1 MNDRNNE
8 IRVCKKCGKE
18 VPLNR
23 IKIDY
28 RNGKRYFSNI
38 CRDCYNDS
46 VRQARRNKN
55 IQKFIEDESMK
66 IQRHYK
72 QVRPGRIFPMEQ
84 YGITPAAT
92 DEVFVKLLDYKDSWI
107 SNYGRALT
115 RYGDNYCLKR
125 KKYNENGEI
134 AYQLNR
140 NVFDGKRWVYEKVLV
155 EAWALVVQ
163 EFIVNYD
170 IANNTCCWHTGNN
183 KEDNYYKH
191 IYPLNKY
198 QFNAVL
204 DTYLESKGDSEK
216 QILEIMNSADYR
228 PDGWNPVNM
237 KRSALGIGYLGCSD
251 VDVQSTI
258 YRKWHNMLA
267 RCYNSKIHEYK
278 PYYEPCTVSEEW
290 HNYSNFREWF
300 RQNNIEGR
308 KFDLDKDLL
317 IQGNTVYGSDTC
329 ALITHYANTIFEDR
343 GIKTNIVQ
351 DQHTGLYDTSMS
363 ILGKRKE
370 IGSFEKEEKAQR
382 ELLAFKKQFI
392 IKYARKNRNRVPN
405 KVYEAILEWK
415 IEVAD

>member
-1 MNDRNNE
+1 MNDSNIE
-8 IRVCKKCGKE
+8 IRVCKTCGKE
-18 VPLNR
+18 IPLHR
-23 IKIDY
+23 IKIKY
-28 RNGKRYFSNI
+28 RNGKRYFSHT
-38 CRDCYNDS
+38 CKDCYNSS

-55 IQKFIEDESMK
+55 IQKFIADESMK

-72 QVRPGRIFPMEQ
+72 QIRPERVFPMEQ

-92 DEVFVKLLDYKDSWI
+92 DEVFVKLLDYKEAWI
-107 SNYGRALT
+107 SNYGRVLT

-125 KKYNENGEI
+125 RKYSEDGEV

-140 NVFDGKRWVYEKVLV
+140 NVFDGKRWIYEKVLV

-170 IANNTCCWHTGNN
+170 IANNTYCWHRDNN
-183 KEDNYYKH
+183 KEDNYYKN
-191 IYPLNKY
+191 IYPLNRY

-204 DTYLESKGDSEK
+204 DTYLESKGDSEE

-237 KRSALGIGYLGCSD
+237 KRSALGIGYLGCDD

-329 ALITHYANTIFEDR
+329 ALVTHYANTIFE
-343 GIKTNIVQ
+343 
-351 DQHTGLYDTSMS
+351 
-363 ILGKRKE
+363 GKRQ
-370 IGSFEKEEKAQR
+370 IRQCIEKP
-382 ELLAFKKQFI
+382 LTFC
-392 IKYARKNRNRVPN
+392 YSCS
-405 KVYEAILEWK
+405 
-415 IEVAD
+415 